1 MWPRSESRRHVR
13 AGAKSFLRWCLA
25 PVIFLLLP
33 VIAQS
38 QIVASPA
45 ENADKDGHAEEPSD
59 PLGRST
65 PRGTVLGFLHAA
77 KNGDYK
83 DAAKYLQLSADE
95 RETEG
100 DSIARQLHALVDHA
114 FVGRVGP
121 VSDDRDGSTEAG
133 VPRNRER
140 IGEFRVP
147 GSSLDVELVRVSDP
161 DSDEIWLFSA
171 QTLAAVPELFT
182 QLEVSRID
190 SRLPGFLV
198 TERVFSTPLWRWL
211 ILLLLIPAAF
221 GLSWLIVYLLRD
233 GQRVWS
239 RWRHHPV
246 VQDIHRSIAAPSI
259 LILTVAFHQIG
270 VAFLGLPLLFRMY
283 YHRVA
288 GVVLVVGATWLIF
301 RFVNRWGE
309 WSRTRAR
316 SSSGYRSGAILILG
330 QRILKALVVIIALF
344 VVFSIFGFDMTTVVA
359 GLGISGVVV
368 AFAAQKT
375 LENLFGGVSVLGDEV
390 IRVGETCRIGE
401 RVGAVE
407 DISLRSTRIRTLE
420 RTELSVPNGEL
431 ASMNVENLSRRDK
444 WLFEETIGL
453 RCDTLAEQLRTL
465 LKDIRALLDAHPQ
478 VDMDPAIASVRLIGF
493 GESSIDIEISC
504 HVLTKQLTAFRAI
517 REEILLRIM
526 DLITEAGTA
535 LAVPARAIQV
545 AKDQNQTQGPSRV
558 GQESEPQNRSG
569 RAA

>member
-1 MWPRSESRRHVR
+1 MWPRSESRRRVT
-13 AGAKSFLRWCLA
+13 ASTSSLRWCVPA
-25 PVIFLLLP
+25 LLLLMA
-33 VIAQS
+33 VIGQG
-38 QIVASPA
+38 QTLPHPP
-45 ENADKDGHAEEPSD
+45 ENSDKDNHAEEPSD

-83 DAAKYLQLSADE
+83 QAADYLQLSNDE
-95 RETEG
+95 REEEG
-100 DSIARQLHALVDHA
+100 ESIARQLHALVDHA

-121 VSDDRDGSTEAG
+121 VSDHREGSTEAG

-147 GSSLDVELVRVSDP
+147 GSDVSVELVRVSDP
-161 DSDEIWLFSA
+161 GSDEIWLFSS

-198 TERVFSTPLWRWL
+198 TDRVFSTPLWRWVAFV
-211 ILLLLIPAAF
+211 LLIPAAL

-233 GQRVWS
+233 GQRIWL
-239 RWRHHPV
+239 RWRHHPL
-246 VQDIHRSIAAPSI
+246 VQDIHQSIAAPSI
-259 LILTVAFHQIG
+259 LILTVVFHQIG

-288 GVVLVVGATWLIF
+288 GVVLVAGAAWLVF

-309 WSRTRAR
+309 WARTRAR
-316 SSSGYRSGAILILG
+316 AGSGYRSGAILILG
-330 QRILKALVVIIALF
+330 QRIFKALVVIIAVF
-344 VVFSIFGFDMTTVVA
+344 VAFSIFGFDMTTVIA

-444 WLFEETIGL
+444 WLFEETIGV
-453 RCDTLAEQLRTL
+453 RCDATTEQLRSL

-478 VDMDPAIASVRLIGF
+478 VDMDPTIASVRLIGF

-504 HVLTKQLTAFRAI
+504 HVLTKQLTSFRAI

-526 DLITEAGTA
+526 DLVTEAGTTLA
-535 LAVPARAIQV
+535 LPARLVQV
-545 AKDQNQTQGPSRV
+545 TNNQDEAQRGSQP
-558 GQESEPQNRSG
+558 GKESEAQKRSH

>member
-1 MWPRSESRRHVR
+1 VTVL
-13 AGAKSFLRWCLA
+13 AKSSLRWCV
-25 PVIFLLLP
+25 PVFLVLLT
-33 VIAQS
+33 VITQS
-38 QIVASPA
+38 QTVPRQAD
-45 ENADKDGHAEEPSD
+45 NADKDNHAEEPSD

-83 DAAKYLQLSADE
+83 QAADYLQLSNDE
-95 RETEG
+95 REEEG
-100 DSIARQLHALVDHA
+100 ESIARQLHALVDHA

-121 VSDDRDGSTEAG
+121 VSDHREGSTEAG
-133 VPRNRER
+133 IPRDRER

-147 GSSLDVELVRVSDP
+147 GSDVNVELVRVSEP
-161 DSDEIWLFSA
+161 GSDEIWLFSS

-198 TERVFSTPLWRWL
+198 TDRVFSTPLWRWVAF
-211 ILLLLIPAAF
+211 LLLIPASL

-233 GQRVWS
+233 SQRIWS

-246 VQDIHRSIAAPSI
+246 VQDIHQSIAAPSI
-259 LILTVAFHQIG
+259 LILTTVFHQIG
-270 VAFLGLPLLFRMY
+270 VAFLGLPLLIRMY

-288 GVVLVVGATWLIF
+288 GVVLIVGATWLVF
-301 RFVNRWGE
+301 RLVNKWGE
-309 WSRTRAR
+309 FARTQAR
-316 SSSGYRSGAILILG
+316 TGSGYRSGAILILG
-330 QRILKALVVIIALF
+330 QRIFKALVVIIAVF
-344 VVFSIFGFDMTTVVA
+344 IVFSIFGFDMTTVIA

-390 IRVGETCRIGE
+390 IRVGETCRIEG
-401 RVGAVE
+401 RVGSVE

-444 WLFEETIGL
+444 WLLEETIGV
-453 RCDTLAEQLRTL
+453 RCDTTPEQLRSIL
-465 LKDIRALLDAHPQ
+465 RGIRSLLDAHPQ
-478 VDMDPAIASVRLIGF
+478 VDMDPSIASVRLIGF
-493 GESSIDIEISC
+493 GESSLNVEISC
-504 HVLTKQLTAFRAI
+504 HVLTKELTTFRAI
-517 REEILLRIM
+517 REEILLRSM
-526 DLITEAGTA
+526 DVVTEAGSA

-545 AKDQNQTQGPSRV
+545 TKHEDEVQQGQLGEGSDSQKRSR
-558 GQESEPQNRSG
+558 

>member
-1 MWPRSESRRHVR
+1 MWPRSESRRRVR
-13 AGAKSFLRWCLA
+13 AWTSSLRWCA
-25 PVIFLLLP
+25 PAILLLLA
-33 VIAQS
+33 VIGQGQTLPHQS
-38 QIVASPA
+38 
-45 ENADKDGHAEEPSD
+45 ENAEKDNHAEEPSD

-83 DAAKYLQLSADE
+83 EASKYLQLSADE
-95 RETEG
+95 REAEG

-121 VSDDRDGSTEAG
+121 VSDHREGSTEAG

-140 IGEFRVP
+140 IGEFRLT
-147 GSSLDVELVRVSDP
+147 GSNVDVELVRVSDP

-190 SRLPGFLV
+190 SGLPGFLV
-198 TERVFSTPLWRWL
+198 TDRLFSTPLWRWL
-211 ILLLLIPAAF
+211 AFLLMIPTAF

-233 GQRVWS
+233 GQRIWL

-246 VQDIHRSIAAPSI
+246 VQDLHQSIAAPSI
-259 LILTVAFHQIG
+259 LILTVIFHQIG

-288 GVVLVVGATWLIF
+288 GVVLVVGATWLVF
-301 RFVNRWGE
+301 RLVNKWGE
-309 WSRTRAR
+309 WARTRAQAG
-316 SSSGYRSGAILILG
+316 SGYRSGAILLLG
-330 QRILKALVVIIALF
+330 QRILKALVVIIAVF
-344 VVFSIFGFDMTTVVA
+344 VVFSIFGFDMTTVIA

-375 LENLFGGVSVLGDEV
+375 LENLFGGVSILGDEV
-390 IRVGETCRIGE
+390 IRVGETCRIEG

-431 ASMNVENLSRRDK
+431 ASMNIENLSRRDK
-444 WLFEETIGL
+444 WLLEKTIGV
-453 RCDTLAEQLRTL
+453 RCDTTAEQLRSL
-465 LKDIRALLDAHPQ
+465 LKDVRALLDAHPQ
-478 VDMDPAIASVRLIGF
+478 VDMDPKIASVRLIGF

-504 HVLTKQLTAFRAI
+504 HVLTKELTAFRAI

-526 DLITEAGTA
+526 DLVTKAGTA

-545 AKDQNQTQGPSRV
+545 TKDQDQTQVRTRL
-558 GQESEPQNRSG
+558 GQESEPENRSR

>member
-1 MWPRSESRRHVR
+1 MWARSESRRRVTGLPR
-13 AGAKSFLRWCLA
+13 RSLRWCA
-25 PVIFLLLP
+25 PALLLLLV
-33 VIAQS
+33 VIAQGQS
-38 QIVASPA
+38 LPQS
-45 ENADKDGHAEEPSD
+45 ESGEKNNRAEEPSD

-83 DAAKYLQLSADE
+83 EASKYLQLSADE
-95 RETEG
+95 RQAEG
-100 DSIARQLHALVDHA
+100 ESLARQLHALVDHA

-121 VSDDRDGSTEAG
+121 VSDHREGSTEAG
-133 VPRNRER
+133 VSRNRER

-147 GSSLDVELVRVSDP
+147 GSNVNVELVRVSDP
-161 DSDEIWLFSA
+161 DSDDIWLFSS
-171 QTLAAVPELFT
+171 QTLATVPELFT
-182 QLEVSRID
+182 ELEVSRID
-190 SRLPGFLV
+190 SRLPSFLV
-198 TERVFSTPLWRWL
+198 TERVFSTPLWRWVAF
-211 ILLLLIPAAF
+211 LLLIPAAL

-233 GQRVWS
+233 GQRIWL

-246 VQDIHRSIAAPSI
+246 IQDIHQSIAAPSI

-288 GVVLVVGATWLIF
+288 GVLVVGGATWLVF

-309 WSRTRAR
+309 WDRTRAR
-316 SSSGYRSGAILILG
+316 SGSGYRSGAILILG
-330 QRILKALVVIIALF
+330 QRILKAVVVIIAVF

-431 ASMNVENLSRRDK
+431 ASMNVENLSRRDR
-444 WLFEETIGL
+444 WLLEETIGV
-453 RCDTLAEQLRTL
+453 RCDTTAEQLRSL
-465 LKDIRALLDAHPQ
+465 LSEIRALLVAHPQ
-478 VDMDPAIASVRLIGF
+478 VDMDPKVASVSLIGF
-493 GESSIDIEISC
+493 GASSLNIEISC
-504 HVLTKQLTAFRAI
+504 HVLTKELTAFRAI
-517 REEILLRIM
+517 REEILLRVM
-526 DLITEAGTA
+526 DLVTEAGTA

-545 AKDQNQTQGPSRV
+545 AKDKNDTQIPTRL
-558 GQESEPQNRSG
+558 GQESEPHKRSR